1 MSSVFKYLGPKIRS
15 VSPLVEIDGDEMAR
29 VIWSLI
35 KTNLISPYLNLNVQY
50 FDLSI
55 TNRDATNDQI
65 TIEAGQAI
73 KKAKIGVKCATITP
87 DENRV
92 KEFKLKKMYVS
103 PNGTI
108 RNILNGTIFREP
120 ILCKNIPRLVPGWK
134 KPIIIARHSYA
145 DQYKAVDMVVE
156 GPGHLELGYGGVNR
170 EVFEF
175 KKGQRGVA
183 LAMYNTEESIRAF
196 AQACF
201 RYSLMKR
208 MPLFFSTKN
217 TVLKKYDGFFKDIFE
232 EIYNKEYKGK
242 FKEMGI
248 AYEHRLIDDMVAQ
261 MIKSDGGFIWG
272 LKNYDGDV
280 QSDVV
285 AQGFGSLGMMTSVL
299 LAENDVVET
308 EAAHGTVTRHFRN
321 YQKGIETSTNSI
333 ASIFAWTK
341 GLNHLGGLENN
352 KELVGFAKTLEETVI
367 ELVESGIMTKD
378 LAISKLGKNDVD
390 RKEYQ
395 NTEEFIGSV
404 KKALDK
410 KIKIQN

>member
-1 MSSVFKYLGPKIRS
+1 
-15 VSPLVEIDGDEMAR
+15 
-29 VIWSLI
+29 
-35 KTNLISPYLNLNVQY
+35 
-50 FDLSI
+50 
-55 TNRDATNDQI
+55 
-65 TIEAGQAI
+65 
-73 KKAKIGVKCATITP
+73 
-87 DENRV
+87 
-92 KEFKLKKMYVS
+92 MYVS

-156 GPGHLELGYGGVNR
+156 GPGHLELGYGGVKR

-175 KKGQRGVA
+175 KKGQRGVG
-183 LAMYNTEESIRAF
+183 LAMYNSEESIRAF

-201 RYSLMKR
+201 KYSLMKR
-208 MPLFFSTKN
+208 MPLFFSTKH

-232 EIYNKEYKGK
+232 EIYNKEYREK

-285 AQGFGSLGMMTSVL
+285 AQGFGSFRLITSVL

-333 ASIFAWTK
+333 ASIFA
-341 GLNHLGGLENN
+341 
-352 KELVGFAKTLEETVI
+352 
-367 ELVESGIMTKD
+367 
-378 LAISKLGKNDVD
+378 
-390 RKEYQ
+390 
-395 NTEEFIGSV
+395 
-404 KKALDK
+404 
-410 KIKIQN
+410 